1 MCGCTLWSLIRV
13 FISALIVWWSC
24 TDCTITKQSFQCPEI
39 SSTYLL
45 LCVLGVSLEWF
56 PLHTLLKFIII
67 HLQTTF
73 VYEQHD
79 WSLSFLWVL
88 CEGGMSRM
96 WNTVCAG
103 ILPLATLR
111 YEEHLPCQ
119 HWIVLSPSSLL
130 LVDQWVAAFKEQVS
144 RIECDFAGYI
154 ASLIHWREWLELKS
168 LKNNIS
174 VHIVL
179 TVGFWHKSMWRCRS
193 LNNSNVH

>member
-1 MCGCTLWSLIRV
+1 MKLYRLYNHK
-13 FISALIVWWSC
+13 
-24 TDCTITKQSFQCPEI
+24 TK
-39 SSTYLL
+39 
-45 LCVLGVSLEWF
+45 F
-56 PLHTLLKFIII
+56 P
-67 HLQTTF
+67 
-73 VYEQHD
+73 
-79 WSLSFLWVL
+79 
-88 CEGGMSRM
+88 MSRDFFHLPFTLCTWCFSGM
-96 WNTVCAG
+96 VSTSHLAEVHNNTAANYLCIWTAWLILKLSVGVVWRWYVQNVNTVCAG